1 MLTQENLDATCTCE
15 HKSFRV
21 SSKVFFYD
29 SHMSSWISLS
39 FYFRHPSPKER
50 MNVDFFFDIPFQVL
64 TESEEDRKNAWVLN
78 KVNTVYEKNQW
89 V

>member
-1 MLTQENLDATCTCE
+1 
-15 HKSFRV
+15 
-21 SSKVFFYD
+21 
-29 SHMSSWISLS
+29 
-39 FYFRHPSPKER
+39 